1 MVKKE
6 VKSEAIDQIS
16 QRLDRAKIVI
26 ATEYRGLTVAQISE
40 LRQKLR
46 KQAVEYR
53 VVKNTLASFA
63 AEKSGKPDL
72 AQFLTGPTAL
82 AFGYD
87 DVVQPTKALLEYQR
101 ASQGVFTIK
110 GGLLGSKPLTAAD
123 VVVLSKLPPREE
135 LVAKAVGLIQSP
147 MYRLLFAL
155 NGNLQGLV
163 GLLQAR
169 IKQLEGG

>member
-6 VKSEAIDQIS
+6 EKGEAIEQLKE
-16 QRLDRAKIVI
+16 RLDRAKIVI

-63 AEKSGKPDL
+63 ADRSGKPDL
-72 AQFLTGPTAL
+72 SQFLTGPTAL

-87 DVVQPTKALLEYQR
+87 DVIQPTKAVLEYQK
-101 ASQGVFTIK
+101 ASQGVFTVK
-110 GGLLGSKPLTAAD
+110 GGLLGTKALTAAD
-123 VVVLSKLPPREE
+123 IVALSKLPPRDE
-135 LVAKAVGLIQSP
+135 LIAKAVGLIQSP

-155 NGNLQGLV
+155 NGNLQGFV